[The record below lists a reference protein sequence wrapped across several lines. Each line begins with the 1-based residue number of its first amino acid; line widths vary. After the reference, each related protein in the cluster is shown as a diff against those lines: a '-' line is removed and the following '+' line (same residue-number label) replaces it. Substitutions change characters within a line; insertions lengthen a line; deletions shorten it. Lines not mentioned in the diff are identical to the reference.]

1 MYGSTYVFDP
11 RIWKTFYQNMMAG
24 KLNLRSFKGRQS
36 GGGIAGMYS
45 KKPYMI
51 PVNPHTTEEKTNE
64 IVGKQMTPMAAVEE
78 RAKKKKLTEE
88 MRENIPHVPVDS
100 IKAENNQKSRR
111 SPSVRK
117 KKATKILQ
125 TLRLENARKII

>member
-1 MYGSTYVFDP
+1 MSDP

-64 IVGKQMTPMAAVEE
+64 IVGKQITPMAAVEE
-78 RAKKKKLTEE
+78 RAKKKIN
-88 MRENIPHVPVDS
+88 RG
-100 IKAENNQKSRR
+100 
-111 SPSVRK
+111 
-117 KKATKILQ
+117 
-125 TLRLENARKII
+125 NARKYSTCSSRQYKSGEQSEISQISVSQEEKGNKNTLKHYV